1 MSELENR
8 TVVVVGASA
17 GIGLATSKAA
27 AAQGA
32 HVVMISRNQVKLDAA
47 AAAVKG
53 DGGRVTAIA
62 VDMLDRAAVERAV
75 GTLEAVDHIVLSAVG
90 DEYALFGAV
99 TSLSDAQV
107 EQSFEKLRGFVSF
120 VRAAAPR
127 LGAGASITM
136 ISGAGAARPP
146 KETSLAA
153 ASNASI
159 VAFGKAM
166 AVDLAPVRSNVV
178 MPGVVDTDRH
188 GGKLEAL
195 RAWAEKEL
203 PARRFGQ
210 PADIA
215 DAILFV
221 MKNPY
226 MTGHT
231 LVIDGGFLGQ

>member
-1 MSELENR
+1 MSELLDR
-8 TVVVVGASA
+8 TVVIVGASA
-17 GIGLATSKAA
+17 GIGLAASKAA
-27 AAQGA
+27 AAEGA
-32 HVVMISRNQVKLDAA
+32 KVVMVSRNAAKLDAA
-47 AAAVKG
+47 AAGVKTSKG
-53 DGGRVTAIA
+53 HVATLA
-62 VDMLDRAAVERAV
+62 VDMLDRGTVEKAIGSLDTLDHLVLNAA
-75 GTLEAVDHIVLSAVG
+75 G
-90 DEYALFGAV
+90 DEYALFGPIGNV
-99 TSLSDAQV
+99 SDAQV
-107 EQSFEKLRGFVSF
+107 DQSFEKLRGFINF
-120 VRAAAPR
+120 VRASAPR
-127 LGAGASITM
+127 FRAGASITM

-146 KETSLAA
+146 KETALAA

-188 GGKLEAL
+188 GAKLESL
-195 RAWAEKEL
+195 RTWATKEL